1 MKRWLSTL
9 AVFAVCSAAVRA
21 DVTIVQTM
29 TVEGGMVAMTGQ
41 NIAPKTTTR
50 IKGLKSR
57 TDIEVGNTA
66 SMSTIADLVAKQII
80 ILRHDQKTAQIVAA
94 AAAGTGTGTTSTSTS
109 TSTSTATTATVKMDA
124 SVTPTGKSQVID
136 GFKCD
141 EFMFTTTMNM
151 SEMGGPNVPPEAAA
165 MLKDLSMVMKGSM
178 WVTKDAPGGAEY
190 LAYTKALATAD
201 LAAAAA
207 GVSGVNMPG
216 MDKMMKAMA
225 SVNGLAYLT
234 EMTMKIEGTG
244 QMAEMMRQMGDM
256 KLTTRTNSVSG
267 TPISD
272 DVMKVPESY
281 TIVK

>member
-9 AVFAVCSAAVRA
+9 VAFAVCSAVVRA

-29 TVEGGMVAMTGQ
+29 TMEGGVVAMTGQ
-41 NIAPKTTTR
+41 SVSPKTTTR

-57 TDIEVGNTA
+57 TDIEVPTG

-80 ILRHDQKTAQIVAA
+80 ILQHDKKTAQVVGAP
-94 AAAGTGTGTTSTSTS
+94 AGAT
-109 TSTSTATTATVKMDA
+109 TSTATTTATPVTATVKMDA

-141 EFMFTTTMNM
+141 EFTFTTSMNM
-151 SEMGGPNVPPEAAA
+151 SEIGGANVPAEAAA
-165 MLKDLSMVMKGSM
+165 MMKDLSMVMKGSM
-178 WVTKDAPGGAEY
+178 WVTKDVPGGAEY
-190 LAYTKALATAD
+190 LTYQKALLSAD

-207 GVSGVNMPG
+207 GVSGVSMPG
-216 MDKMMKAMA
+216 IDKMMKAMA

-234 EMTMKIEGTG
+234 EMTMSIEGSG
-244 QMAEMMRQMGDM
+244 PMADMMRQMGAM
-256 KLTTRTNSVSG
+256 KMTTRTNSISAA
-267 TPISD
+267 PISD
-272 DVMKVPESY
+272 DVLKVPDGY

>member
-1 MKRWLSTL
+1 MKRWLSTV
-9 AVFAVCSAAVRA
+9 AVFALCSAVVRA

-29 TVEGGMVAMTGQ
+29 TMEGGPAAMTGQ
-41 NIAPKTTTR
+41 TIAPKTTTR

-57 TDIEVGNTA
+57 TDIETGAGN
-66 SMSTIADLVAKQII
+66 MSTIADLMAKQII
-80 ILRHDQKTAQIVAA
+80 ILRHDQKTAQVVGATAA
-94 AAAGTGTGTTSTSTS
+94 GTTSTT
-109 TSTSTATTATVKMDA
+109 TTTAPAVTGTMKMDA
-124 SVTPTGKSQVID
+124 TVTPTGKSQVID

-141 EFMFTTTMNM
+141 EFTFTTTMNM
-151 SEMGGPNVPPEAAA
+151 SEMGGPGVPPEAAA
-165 MLKDLSMVMKGSM
+165 MMKDLSLVMKGSM

-190 LAYTKALATAD
+190 LAYQKALSSAD

-207 GVSGVNMPG
+207 GVSGINMPG

-234 EMTMKIEGTG
+234 EMTMNIEGSG
-244 QMAEMMRQMGDM
+244 PMADMMRQMGAM
-256 KLTTRTNSVSG
+256 KMITKTNSISA

-272 DVMKVPESY
+272 DLLKVPDGY